1 MPGPAGRGERD
12 EARGGGAPD
21 TARTG
26 KAKSL
31 GKRRNPAKDEREQAF
46 KRAALKVFSS
56 KGYHRSTMAEIA
68 LEAGFGK
75 GTLYWYW
82 KSKEELYFAL
92 IEDMHAEFLALVEEA
107 AAREGDAWEKLR
119 WLAREV
125 VDLYY
130 RDRDYC
136 KLSWKMRAEELETF
150 SPEYVDR
157 LYVYIN
163 RTKEKLQE
171 IVSQGMEEGLI
182 PPLDPYYLACI
193 LLGLVE
199 GMEIQWLE
207 DSRVRPAHGHGHR
220 HGAVGEAGPLPG
232 SRRRSGRQRQE
243 GKQEDGGRKTATM
256 TAVMDVAEGLVRPR
270 PEDLARRRLRCPG

>member
-1 MPGPAGRGERD
+1 MEAKKGGAARGDTREGPAS
-12 EARGGGAPD
+12 GGKAV
-21 TARTG
+21 

-31 GKRRNPAKDEREQAF
+31 GMRKNPAKDEREQAF

-56 KGYHRSTMAEIA
+56 KGYHRTTMAEIA

-92 IEDMHAEFLALVEEA
+92 IEDMHREFLALVEEA
-107 AAREGDAWEKLR
+107 AGRKGDAREKLQ
-119 WLAREV
+119 WLGVEI

-150 SPEYVDR
+150 SPEYVER
-157 LYVYIN
+157 LYFYIN
-163 RTKEKLQE
+163 HTKEKLQE
-171 IVSQGMEEGLI
+171 IVSQGMEEGLF
-182 PPLDPYYLACI
+182 PPADPYYLACM
-193 LLGLVE
+193 LMGLVE

-207 DSRVRPAHGHGHR
+207 DSQAFDLRTAMDIIMRLAAAFQREGNEGPA
-220 HGAVGEAGPLPG
+220 AGRGDAP
-232 SRRRSGRQRQE
+232 
-243 GKQEDGGRKTATM
+243 GKQEETT
-256 TAVMDVAEGLVRPR
+256 LVT
-270 PEDLARRRLRCPG
+270 E